1 MGVCHDDDEIVLVQG
16 QRRCDVVVIAQD
28 DIMRFGHARVLGEF
42 GAAIE
47 QCAAASEELSNQA
60 QNLKVLLGNYN
71 LKNNSGISGAEF
83 GNTAGNIAIGSQTA
97 QRADSF
103 GASKNIGTINQSNTI
118 HRIPD
123 ASEFAGKSN
132 FNENE
137 SIISLEDN
145 GYSKY

>member
-1 MGVCHDDDEIVLVQG
+1 M
-16 QRRCDVVVIAQD
+16 
-28 DIMRFGHARVLGEF
+28 
-42 GAAIE
+42 
-47 QCAAASEELSNQA
+47 
-60 QNLKVLLGNYN
+60 LLGNYN
-71 LKNNSGISGAEF
+71 LKENVANAGMF
-83 GNTAGNIAIGSQTA
+83 GNIGSGSGMVSGS
-97 QRADSF
+97 DSF
-103 GASKNIGTINQSNTI
+103 GKAQNIGVSDQTNSV